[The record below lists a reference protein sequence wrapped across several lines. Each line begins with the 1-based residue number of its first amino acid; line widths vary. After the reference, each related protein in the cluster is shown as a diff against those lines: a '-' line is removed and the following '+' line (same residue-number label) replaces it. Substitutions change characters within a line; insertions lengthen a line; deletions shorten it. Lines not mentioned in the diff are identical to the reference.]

1 MIFEMCNQVH
11 VLKMNV
17 NVSKPENIFG
27 AFDSGYT
34 DDSVLKYDGIS
45 DFTIKL
51 YMFHEN
57 LFMLCVMCNKS
68 IFNSFSFMFSFMIH
82 RHALLHKNLKAG
94 K

>member
-1 MIFEMCNQVH
+1 MCNQIH

-27 AFDSGYT
+27 ILDSSYT

-45 DFTIKL
+45 DFRIKL
-51 YMFHEN
+51 YMFQEY
-57 LFMLCVMCNKS
+57 LFSYVMCNKT
-68 IFNSFSFMFSFMIH
+68 IFNSFSFTFSFMIYH
-82 RHALLHKNLKAG
+82 HPLLHKNLKAG